1 MYKSQYLQ
9 DRENFAKEQ
18 VSNYTKENIQDFF
31 GINIVPN
38 NGKYNILRN
47 DEVLFEN
54 QESWQVC
61 QILQEVMQHI
71 PIKDLF

>member
-1 MYKSQYLQ
+1 MHKSQYLQ
-9 DRENFAKEQ
+9 DRENFANKQ
-18 VSNYTKENIQDFF
+18 VLKYTKESIQDFF
-31 GINIVPN
+31 GVNIVSNN

-61 QILQEVMQHI
+61 QIF
-71 PIKDLF
+71 KK